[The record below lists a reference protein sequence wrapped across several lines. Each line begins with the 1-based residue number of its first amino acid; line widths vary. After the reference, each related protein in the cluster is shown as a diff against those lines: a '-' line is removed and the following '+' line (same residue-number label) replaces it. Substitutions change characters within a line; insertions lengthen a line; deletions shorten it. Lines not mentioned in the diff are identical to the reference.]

1 MSAAQRLLV
10 VAAAA
15 AVLVVGFVVARAGGD
30 EAPAPSQP
38 AAQRDRESAPVEAA
52 PVEGTSDGHARGHE
66 RSGGERE
73 EPTATA
79 EAAPP
84 PPETARIRVR
94 GGTAVGG
101 VEQVRVRRGDRVRLT
116 ISADA
121 ADEVHLHGYDL
132 ERPVGP
138 GQPARLRFTADA
150 EGLFELELHGTHTQ
164 IATLEV
170 RPR

>member
-1 MSAAQRLLV
+1 MSAAQRLLLV
-10 VAAAA
+10 VASV
-15 AVLVVGFVVARAGGD
+15 AVLAVGFVVARSGGD
-30 EAPAPSQP
+30 EEEPTAAAP
-38 AAQRDRESAPVEAA
+38 AAQRDVEPA

-66 RSGGERE
+66 ERE
-73 EPTATA
+73 ERKEPTATA

-94 GGTAVGG
+94 GGAPTGG

-116 ISADA
+116 ITADQV
-121 ADEVHLHGYDL
+121 DEVHLHGYDI

-138 GQPARLRFTADA
+138 GRPARLRFTADA